1 MVILESYKKQPLVS
15 VIVNCFNGEKY
26 LRECLNSILK
36 QTYHNW
42 ELIFWNN
49 RSTDKSKEIFKE
61 FEDKRF
67 RYHLSATHT
76 FLYEARDLAI
86 KSSSGN
92 FFTFCDVDDYWSK
105 ERLESLMPLFQ
116 NESTGIVYSNQ
127 WIVNE
132 RNNKNRKYTN
142 KLLPKGDLSS
152 SIISSPAVTILNTIV
167 RKSEYL
173 KMESGF
179 NKQYKI
185 IGDFDFFV
193 RIARSCKFDCVQT
206 PLVYYRLHENNFT
219 KKHRTLEIEE
229 FENAIKNYVVYC
241 RI

>member
-67 RYHLSATHT
+67 RYHLTATHT

-92 FFTFCDVDDYWSK
+92 FFTFCDVYEQHKSAK
-105 ERLESLMPLFQ
+105 TNPYQNSTLIPNLASESRKIIDRAPCFCTWTNMRFTAAAISLDSDEQKNKQ
-116 NESTGIVYSNQ
+116 NH
-127 WIVNE
+127 
-132 RNNKNRKYTN
+132 
-142 KLLPKGDLSS
+142 KLL
-152 SIISSPAVTILNTIV
+152 
-167 RKSEYL
+167 
-173 KMESGF
+173 
-179 NKQYKI
+179 
-185 IGDFDFFV
+185 
-193 RIARSCKFDCVQT
+193 
-206 PLVYYRLHENNFT
+206 
-219 KKHRTLEIEE
+219 
-229 FENAIKNYVVYC
+229 
-241 RI
+241 